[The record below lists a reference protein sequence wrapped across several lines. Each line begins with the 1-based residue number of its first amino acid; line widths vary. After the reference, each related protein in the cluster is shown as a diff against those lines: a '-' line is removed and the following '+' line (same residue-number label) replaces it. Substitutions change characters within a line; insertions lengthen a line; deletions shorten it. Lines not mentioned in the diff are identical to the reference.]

1 MATASRPAAAEQAS
15 ASSPRRDNSNAPAPS
30 RTLGPVSDLER
41 HLPTEWWRTL
51 FNSVYLRTD
60 GDVVENQ
67 ENTAR
72 DIDLVLAAVQ
82 PAEDDRILDLCCGQ
96 GRHSLELARR
106 GYTDIIGIDRSRYLV
121 RLARKRAKGEGLPVR
136 YSEGDARKIRLPES
150 SRDAVIVMGN
160 SFGYFERED
169 DDEAVLRS
177 ILRVLRGGG
186 TLLLDVVD
194 GEWMAK
200 NFEARSWE
208 WIDQAHFVARERALA
223 EDGRRIISREV
234 VTNANRGIIADQFY
248 AERLYTR
255 DEIAGL
261 LARSGFVDIHF
272 HGTVRSD
279 STRGQDLGM
288 MAHRMVLTARAPQ
301 KAHVAAVAA
310 KTQSVTVLLGDPRL
324 PDPVKRNGTFNQED
338 MDTINRL
345 KEALEG
351 LDGFRFSY
359 IDHHKQLMRKLL
371 DAPPAFVC
379 NLCDEGYRNDATLEL
394 HVPAL
399 LELLEIPYTG
409 SGPACL
415 ALCYD
420 KALVR
425 ACAMSL
431 DIPVPE
437 ETMFAPGDQAGHLPG
452 DFPALLKPSL
462 GDSSIGI
469 TQYAVVHNAGELVAY
484 LDYLAGT
491 LPGVPVLIQEF
502 LSGREFSVGL
512 VGNPGKFEALPIL
525 EVDYSKLPESL
536 PKLLSYESKWH
547 PESPY
552 WTEISYKEA
561 ELDDDT
567 NRALVQNSERL
578 FQALGC
584 RDYARFD
591 FRMDS
596 RGVAKLLE
604 VNPNPG
610 WCWDGKFNLMASMG
624 GIGYPELLR
633 KIVDAARERYPNL
646 AA

>member
-1 MATASRPAAAEQAS
+1 M
-15 ASSPRRDNSNAPAPS
+15 
-30 RTLGPVSDLER
+30 
-41 HLPTEWWRTL
+41 
-51 FNSVYLRTD
+51 
-60 GDVVENQ
+60 
-67 ENTAR
+67 
-72 DIDLVLAAVQ
+72 
-82 PAEDDRILDLCCGQ
+82 
-96 GRHSLELARR
+96 
-106 GYTDIIGIDRSRYLV
+106 
-121 RLARKRAKGEGLPVR
+121 
-136 YSEGDARKIRLPES
+136 
-150 SRDAVIVMGN
+150 
-160 SFGYFERED
+160 
-169 DDEAVLRS
+169 
-177 ILRVLRGGG
+177 
-186 TLLLDVVD
+186 
-194 GEWMAK
+194 
-200 NFEARSWE
+200 
-208 WIDQAHFVARERALA
+208 
-223 EDGRRIISREV
+223 
-234 VTNANRGIIADQFY
+234 
-248 AERLYTR
+248 
-255 DEIAGL
+255 
-261 LARSGFVDIHF
+261 
-272 HGTVRSD
+272 
-279 STRGQDLGM
+279 
-288 MAHRMVLTARAPQ
+288 
-301 KAHVAAVAA
+301 
-310 KTQSVTVLLGDPRL
+310 
-324 PDPVKRNGTFNQED
+324 
-338 MDTINRL
+338 
-345 KEALEG
+345 
-351 LDGFRFSY
+351 
-359 IDHHKQLMRKLL
+359 
-371 DAPPAFVC
+371 
-379 NLCDEGYRNDATLEL
+379 
-394 HVPAL
+394 
-399 LELLEIPYTG
+399 LEIPYTG

-469 TQYAVVHNAGELVAY
+469 TQHAVVHNAGELVAY

-525 EVDYSKLPESL
+525 EVDYSKLPKSL

-552 WTEISYKEA
+552 WTDISYKEA

-567 NRALVQNSERL
+567 SRALVQNSERL

-596 RGVAKLLE
+596 KGVAKLLE

-610 WCWDGKFNLMASMG
+610 WCWDGKFNLMAGMG